1 MADKH
6 PKIREDVGQVPSD
19 VEALL
24 AEMEGAIPGSESDRM
39 RLLLSRVTLD
49 NGFQFQGLC
58 DLQGNIWEANHTA
71 LVGAG
76 LVRSDI
82 HGKPFWHARWWQSS
96 EEAQKELEAGIRRA
110 AKGEFVR
117 YDTVIYGGEGGTQT
131 IVIDFSIRPALDS
144 RGRPRFLVVEGRDVT
159 EQRRLE
165 RAVAEQRQQLAEAVE
180 RLKEADRFKSQ
191 MFANVSH
198 EFRTPLTLI
207 LGPLEDA
214 LRDPAKTLQ
223 GDALESVHRNA
234 MRLLRLVNTVL
245 DFSRIEAG
253 RLEASYEPTDLA
265 AYTAEV
271 ASGFRSAIEKAGLS
285 FYVDCPRLPEQVY
298 VDREMREKIV
308 LNLLSNSFKHTFDG
322 SIRVTL
328 RHADGI
334 AALTVADTG
343 VGIPETE
350 LPRITERFHRVKDAR
365 SRTHEGTGIG
375 LALVNEF
382 AAAHGGTVSIA
393 SREGEGSSFSVTVRT
408 GAAHLPAERIGAV
421 RTRVSTATG
430 ASAYSEEA
438 VRWISEEDVTEPHPP
453 QSAMQAAQDFSPE
466 STAERAGRQPRP
478 RILWADDNADMRDY
492 VRRLLSEHYDVTACA
507 DGAVALASAR
517 ANPPDLVLTDIMMP
531 GVDGFAL
538 LKALRED
545 QRTCI
550 LPVILLS
557 ARAGQESSVEG
568 IEAGAD
574 DYLVKPFSARELLAR
589 VRTHLHLADLR
600 REAMEVLE
608 REAEA
613 RRYAALH
620 ASEERM
626 REHAKMLD
634 FAQVI
639 VRDLEHRIVLWNR
652 AAEELYGFA
661 QEEAVGQVSHVLLR
675 TEFPE
680 PLSRIQEKLLET
692 GAWKGEL
699 VHHAKGWRRIVVT
712 SNWSLHYAN
721 GKPANI
727 VETYTDV
734 TALKKAETAL
744 AQAQKMQAL
753 GTLAGGIAHDFNNIL
768 TAITGNVELL
778 AEGLPA
784 GHGAHE
790 DLADIRAA
798 SDRAARL
805 VRQIL
810 TFSRREEPERK
821 VISLQPVIE
830 EALVLLRASVPAMIG
845 IHSSFDPATPNV
857 SADATQIHQIVMNL
871 GSNAAQAIGSSGGL
885 IEVALSPVSLDRD
898 QGQASGGLKEG
909 QYVRLSIRDNGS
921 GMDSRTL
928 ERIFDPFFT
937 TKARGKGTGLGLAVV
952 HGIVTAHGG
961 GINVY
966 SELGKG
972 TVFHLYLP
980 AARAAAVSEDA
991 PQPATPRGSGQH
1003 ILCVDDERAI
1013 LAVMTRSLERA
1024 GYRVSSYSEPS
1035 NALNEFRARPEAFDL
1050 IVTDLGLPGMS
1061 GLDFAREVLRIRP
1074 GMPVLIASG
1083 YFGTEDQE
1091 RARQFGVADVIL
1103 KPMKPAELGSK
1114 VFRLLNRS

>member
-1 MADKH
+1 MVERH
-6 PKIREDVGQVPSD
+6 PKIREDAGQVPLD

-24 AEMEGAIPGSESDRM
+24 AEMETASPGYESDPM

-96 EEAQKELEAGIRRA
+96 EAAQKDLEAGIRRA

-144 RGRPRFLVVEGRDVT
+144 GGQPRFLVVEGRDVT

-165 RAVAEQRQQLAEAVE
+165 RAVEEQRQQLAEAVE
-180 RLKEADRFKSQ
+180 RLKEVDRFKSQ

-214 LRDPAKTLQ
+214 LRDPAKALQ
-223 GDALESVHRNA
+223 AGALESVHRNA
-234 MRLLRLVNTVL
+234 LRLLRLVNTVL

-253 RLEASYEPTDLA
+253 RLDASYEPTDLA

-271 ASGFRSAIEKAGLS
+271 ASGFRSAIEKAGLT
-285 FYVDCPRLPEQVY
+285 FHVDCPTLPEQVH
-298 VDREMREKIV
+298 VDREMWEKIV
-308 LNLLSNSFKHTFDG
+308 LNLLSNAFKHTFDG
-322 SIRVTL
+322 WIRVTL
-328 RHADGI
+328 RHEKDVVT
-334 AALTVADTG
+334 LTVDDAG
-343 VGIPETE
+343 VGIPESE
-350 LPRITERFHRVKDAR
+350 ISRITERFHRVKDAR

-375 LALVNEF
+375 LALVKEF
-382 AAAHGGTVSIA
+382 AAAHGGTLSIA

-408 GAAHLPAERIGAV
+408 GTAHLPAERIGAV
-421 RTRVSTATG
+421 RTRASTATG
-430 ASAYSEEA
+430 ANAYAEEA
-438 VRWISEEDVTEPHPP
+438 LRWISEEEAAEARFPHSARQREQDV
-453 QSAMQAAQDFSPE
+453 SPE
-466 STAERAGRQPRP
+466 STATGAGHQPRP

-492 VRRLLSEHYDVTACA
+492 VRRLLSEQYEVTVCG
-507 DGAVALASAR
+507 DGAAALASAL

-545 QRTCI
+545 QRTCTI
-550 LPVILLS
+550 PVVLVS
-557 ARAGQESSVEG
+557 ARAGRESSVEG
-568 IEAGAD
+568 MEAGAD

-589 VRTHLHLADLR
+589 VHTHLHLASLR
-600 REAMEVLE
+600 RGAMAVLE

-620 ASEERM
+620 ASEERV
-626 REHAKMLD
+626 RAHAKVLD

-639 VRDLEHRIVLWNR
+639 VRDMEHRIVLWNR

-661 QEEAVGQVSHVLLR
+661 QEEAVGQISHTLLR

-680 PLSRIQEKLLET
+680 PLPRIQEELLET

-699 VHHAKGWRRIVVT
+699 VHHAKGWGRIVVT
-712 SNWSLHYAN
+712 SNWSLHYTN

-734 TALKKAETAL
+734 TALKKTEAAL
-744 AQAQKMQAL
+744 AQAQKIQAL

-768 TAITGNVELL
+768 TAIAGYVELL
-778 AEGLPA
+778 SEDLPA
-784 GHGAHE
+784 GDGSHE
-790 DLADIRAA
+790 YVGEIRAA
-798 SDRAARL
+798 SERAARL

-821 VISLQPVIE
+821 VIRLQPVIE
-830 EALVLLRASVPAMIG
+830 EALDLLRASIPAMIE
-845 IHSSFDPATPNV
+845 IHSNFDPTTPNV

-871 GSNAAQAIGSSGGL
+871 GTNAAHAIGSSGGL
-885 IEVALSPVSLDRD
+885 IEVTLMPVPLDRD
-898 QGQASGGLKEG
+898 QAQASGGLKAG
-909 QYVRLSIRDNGS
+909 RYVRLSIRDNGS
-921 GMDSRTL
+921 GMDSGIL

-937 TKARGKGTGLGLAVV
+937 TKAPGKGTGLGLAVV
-952 HGIVTAHGG
+952 HGIVAAHGG
-961 GINVY
+961 GINVN
-966 SELGKG
+966 SEPGKG
-972 TVFHLYLP
+972 TVFHLLFP
-980 AARAAAVSEDA
+980 ATRAVAVSEA
-991 PQPATPRGSGQH
+991 ALQPTTPRGSGQR
-1003 ILCVDDERAI
+1003 ILCVDDERAV
-1013 LAVMTRSLERA
+1013 LAVMTRSLERL
-1024 GYRVSSYSEPS
+1024 GYQVSSYSEPS
-1035 NALNEFRARPEAFDL
+1035 DALNEFRARPEAFNL
-1050 IVTDLGLPGMS
+1050 IVTDLGLRGMS

-1074 GMPVLIASG
+1074 GMPVLVASG
-1083 YFGTEDQE
+1083 HFGAEDQE
-1091 RARQFGVADVIL
+1091 RAKQLGVSDFIF
-1103 KPMKPAELGSK
+1103 KPMKPTELGGK
-1114 VFRLLNRS
+1114 VSRFLKG